1 MNNFIKTAL
10 MIMVAVSIVVA
21 FSVVA
26 PKQEIV
32 DDVAQTTIDYQTEYT
47 LQNLI
52 KTYDLTQDTGHFI
65 DLESRVDYCE
75 TE

>member
-52 KTYDLTQDTGHFI
+52 KTYDLSQDTGRFLE
-65 DLESRVDYCE
+65 DESRVDFCE

>member
-10 MIMVAVSIVVA
+10 MIMIAVSIVIA

-52 KTYDLTQDTGHFI
+52 KTYDLSQDTGRFLE
-65 DLESRVDYCE
+65 DESRVDFCE